1 LKKDLLGVQLL
12 ELGFFEPETR
22 NPKLE
27 TRNPKLETSNNR
39 ALTVF
44 LMSESILIVD
54 DERGIRETLSAV
66 LRDEGFHADAVE
78 SGEECLKAIARRAY
92 GCVLLDVWLPG
103 ISGLE
108 TLQQMRDANSD
119 VAVVI
124 ISGHGNIETAVR
136 ATKLGAF
143 DFIEKPLSIEKTVL
157 TIRNALRQRQLE
169 RANAEMSA
177 ELKEEYEMV
186 GESVAMRALRK
197 QIAVVAPT
205 DGRVLISGESGAGKE
220 LVARAI
226 HAQSRRAAAP
236 FIEVNSAAIPEE
248 LIESELFGHVKGSFT
263 GATAAK
269 KGKFELADGATLF
282 LDEVSDMSA
291 NVQAK
296 VLRVLEEQRFEP
308 VGSNTPINVDV
319 RVVAATNKR
328 LDEEIEKGTFRSDL
342 FFRLNVIPFEVPP
355 LRERVEDVPLLIDH
369 FNRRFAK
376 AYGKKPKVFDAE
388 AIELMQ
394 RYSWPGNV
402 RELRNTI
409 ERVVI
414 LHQNHR
420 VAVTNLPAFGD
431 SEPPASSYRFPS
443 FKEASDAY
451 HREFI
456 QRKLDE
462 AEGNVSRAAELMG
475 IDRSHLYR
483 RMRALGISVRG
494 ERA

>member
-1 LKKDLLGVQLL
+1 
-12 ELGFFEPETR
+12 
-22 NPKLE
+22 
-27 TRNPKLETSNNR
+27 
-39 ALTVF
+39 
-44 LMSESILIVD
+44 MSESILIVD

-66 LRDEGFHADAVE
+66 LRDEGFKADAVE

-124 ISGHGNIETAVR
+124 ISGHGNVETAVR

-143 DFIEKPLSIEKTVL
+143 DFIEKPLSIERTVL

-177 ELKEEYEMV
+177 ELRAEYEMV

-319 RVVAATNKR
+319 RVVASTNKR

-355 LRERVEDVPLLIDH
+355 LRERVEDIPQLIDH
-369 FNRRFAK
+369 FNRRFAM
-376 AYGKKPKVFDAE
+376 AYGKKPKVFDAD
-388 AIELMQ
+388 AIEVMQ

-414 LHQNHR
+414 LHQNNR
-420 VAVTNLPAFGD
+420 VAVTNLPAFGE

>member
-1 LKKDLLGVQLL
+1 
-12 ELGFFEPETR
+12 
-22 NPKLE
+22 
-27 TRNPKLETSNNR
+27 
-39 ALTVF
+39 
-44 LMSESILIVD
+44 MSESILIVD

-108 TLQQMRDANSD
+108 TLQQLRDANSD

-124 ISGHGNIETAVR
+124 ISGHGNVETAVR

-355 LRERVEDVPLLIDH
+355 LRERIEDVPLLIDH

-376 AYGKKPKVFDAE
+376 AYGKKPKMFDAE
-388 AIELMQ
+388 AIEMMQ

-414 LHQNHR
+414 LHQNNR
-420 VAVTNLPAFGD
+420 VAITNLPAFGE

-483 RMRALGISVRG
+483 RMRALGISARG